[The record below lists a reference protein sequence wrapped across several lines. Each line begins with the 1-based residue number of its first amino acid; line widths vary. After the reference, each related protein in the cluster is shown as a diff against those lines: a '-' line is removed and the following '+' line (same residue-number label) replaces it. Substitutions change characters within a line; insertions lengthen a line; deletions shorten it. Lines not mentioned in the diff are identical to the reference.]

1 MPNEPTAPDR
11 PVTIF
16 LSYAREDEPQAR
28 RVAAALEHCGF
39 TVWWD
44 GLIEGGA
51 AFAKSIAD
59 ALDAADAVVVLW
71 SANSVASDWV
81 RDEAATGRERH
92 RLVPLSLDGS
102 KPPLG
107 FRQYQV
113 IKLAHWRGRRN
124 APEID
129 AICRAVRAVLGAPSE
144 AGPSPRAPVSRRGL
158 LIGGTAAT
166 ALVAAGGAA
175 WLARDRGLFGSG
187 ADPLSIAVLPF
198 RNLSGDRA
206 QDYFSDGLTEEVRTA
221 LTRISALRV
230 LAATSS
236 ETADEQKGSPKTIAA
251 DLGVDYLL
259 TGSVQRAA
267 DMVRIGVDLADGRT
281 GFSRWSQSVDRKLTD
296 IFAVQSDIARMVAE
310 AMSVQVA
317 TQEPAPGG
325 TRNVAAYEH
334 YLQGRSLYN
343 LAKDQASDRAALTH
357 FELAIAADPN
367 FALAHAA
374 RSRSLASIAVQYAKG
389 DELKPLYAQSI
400 DAARRAVELA
410 PNLAEGHLA
419 LGYVLFT
426 GKLDVRG
433 ARPSYERAYELGRG
447 NADIDLLYASYCSR
461 AGRPR
466 AATAAIEQAVTLDPL
481 NPRVHRAAGSV
492 AYAARRYSDAIAP
505 ARRALEL
512 NPKITN
518 AHGIIGSSLL
528 QLGRLDE
535 AKREFEVEPT
545 QFYHLSG
552 LAIIAWRQGDKAK
565 AQQWFDKL
573 VADLGDSA
581 VYQQAE
587 VLAQFGRTD
596 DAIARLERARQVGD
610 SGLVYLA
617 TDPLLDPLRRQPKF
631 ALLLKQLN
639 QG

>member
-1 MPNEPTAPDR
+1 MPNDMTAPDR
-11 PVTIF
+11 PVTVF
-16 LSYAREDEPQAR
+16 LSYAREDDARAR
-28 RVAAALEHCGF
+28 RLAAALDHCGF

-59 ALDAADAVVVLW
+59 ALEAADAVIVLW
-71 SANSVASDWV
+71 SANSIASDWV
-81 RDEAATGRERH
+81 RDEAASGRERH

-113 IKLAHWRGRRN
+113 IKLARWRGRKN
-124 APEID
+124 APEIE
-129 AICRAVRAVLGAPSE
+129 AICRAVRAVVSGQSD
-144 AGPSPRAPVSRRGL
+144 AGPAPRAPVTRRGL
-158 LIGGTAAT
+158 LVRGTAAAALAAAGGTAWFANE
-166 ALVAAGGAA
+166 
-175 WLARDRGLFGSG
+175 RGLFGGG

-198 RNLSGDRA
+198 RNLSGDKA

-236 ETADEQKGSPKTIAA
+236 ETADEHKGDPKTIAA
-251 DLGVDYLL
+251 DLGVGYLL

-267 DMVRIGVDLADGRT
+267 DTVRIAIELADGRT
-281 GFSRWSQSVDRKLTD
+281 GFTRWSQSVDRKLND

-317 TQEPAPGG
+317 TTEPAPGG
-325 TRNVAAYEH
+325 THNVRAYEH

-343 LAKDQASDRAALTH
+343 LAKDEASDRAALEH
-357 FELAIAADPN
+357 FELALAADPN

-374 RSRSLASIAVQYAKG
+374 RSRSLASIAAQYAKS
-389 DELKPLYAQSI
+389 DQLKAIYTEAIAS
-400 DAARRAVELA
+400 ARRAVELA

-419 LGYVLFT
+419 LAYALYT
-426 GKLDVRG
+426 GRLDVNG

-447 NADIDLLYASYCSR
+447 NADIGLLYAVYCAR

-466 AATAAIEQAVTLDPL
+466 QAWEAIEHAVTLDPL
-481 NPRVHRAAGSV
+481 NPRAHRAAGTV
-492 AYAARRYSDAIAP
+492 AYATRRYADVLAP

-512 NPKITN
+512 NPKITG
-518 AHGIIGSSLL
+518 AHGLIGSSLMQMGKL
-528 QLGRLDE
+528 QD
-535 AKREFEVEPT
+535 AKKEFEVEPT
-545 QFYHLSG
+545 QFTHLSG
-552 LAIIAWRQGDKAK
+552 LAIVNWRLGNKAE
-565 AQQWFDKL
+565 AQRWFDKL
-573 VADLGDSA
+573 VTDLGDSA

-587 VLAQFGRTD
+587 VLAQWGRTD
-596 DAIARLERARQVGD
+596 EAIARLERARVVGD
-610 SGLVYLA
+610 SGLIYMV
-617 TDPLLDPLRRQPKF
+617 TDPLLDPIRRQPKF
-631 ALLLKQLN
+631 ALLLKQMN
-639 QG
+639 VG